1 MGNQAVEK
9 LVRLTLPMQ
18 FRNEKR
24 MTEDGEVTDMIVE
37 GYAFK
42 YNSPTVLYKRSDG
55 FEYREVIEKGSLDG
69 ADITDVPFKY
79 NHEDSVMIVA
89 RTRNGSLSL
98 RDDDVGL
105 FIHARFIDTQ
115 TGRDLFKM
123 IQERLID
130 KMSFAFTESEYS
142 DDYMEDYTLHH
153 IKRFKRVWDVSA
165 VDIPAYDSTEIYAR
179 SIAPL
184 EKRVQQVLERTMQ
197 AKYKRHRMMLKT
209 KFLLL
214 EDEI

>member
-1 MGNQAVEK
+1 MEK

-18 FRNEKR
+18 FRKETR
-24 MTEDGEVTDMIVE
+24 ATEEGEVTDMIVE
-37 GYAFK
+37 GYAYK
-42 YNSPTVLYKRSDG
+42 YNSETVLYKNSQG
-55 FEYREVIEKGSLDG
+55 YEYREVIEKGALNG
-69 ADITDVPFKY
+69 ADISDVPFKY
-79 NHEDSVMIVA
+79 NHEDAVMIVA
-89 RTRNGSLSL
+89 RTRNGSLTL
-98 RDDDVGL
+98 KDDDVGL

-123 IQERLID
+123 IQEQLID

-142 DDYMEDYTLHH
+142 DDYTDNYTLHH
-153 IKRFKRVWDVSA
+153 VKGFRRIWDVSA

-184 EKRVQQVLERTMQ
+184 EKRAKEALERAMQ
-197 AKYKRHRMMLKT
+197 ARYKKQRMILNT

-214 EDEI
+214 EDEIK

>member
-1 MGNQAVEK
+1 MVEK
-9 LVRLTLPMQ
+9 LIRLTLPMQ

-24 MTEDGEVTDMIVE
+24 MTEEGEVTDMIVE

-42 YNSPTVLYKRSDG
+42 YNSPTVLYKAQSG
-55 FEYREVIEKGSLDG
+55 FEYREVIEKGALDG
-69 ADITDVPFKY
+69 ADISDVPFKY

-105 FIHARFIDTQ
+105 FIQARFIDTQ

-130 KMSFAFTESEYS
+130 KMSFAFTENEYS

-153 IKRFKRVWDVSA
+153 IKKFKRVWDVSA

-184 EKRVQQVLERTMQ
+184 EKRVKQVLERTMQ
-197 AKYKRHRMMLKT
+197 AKYKRQRMLLQT
-209 KFLLL
+209 KFLL

>member
-1 MGNQAVEK
+1 MEK
-9 LVRLTLPMQ
+9 LIRLTLPMQ

-24 MTEDGEVTDMIVE
+24 MTEEGEVTDMVVE

-42 YNSPTVLYKRSDG
+42 YNSPTVLYKNLSG
-55 FEYREVIEKGSLDG
+55 FEYREVIEKGALDG
-69 ADITDVPFKY
+69 SDISDVPFKY

-153 IKRFKRVWDVSA
+153 IKKFKRIWDVSA

-197 AKYKRHRMMLKT
+197 AKYKRQRMLLQT
-209 KFLLL
+209 KFLL
-214 EDEI
+214 EEEI

>member
-1 MGNQAVEK
+1 
-9 LVRLTLPMQ
+9 MQ

-24 MTEDGEVTDMIVE
+24 MTEEGEVTDMIVE

-42 YNSPTVLYKRSDG
+42 YNSPTVLYKSSG
-55 FEYREVIEKGSLDG
+55 GYEYREVIEKGALDG
-69 ADITDVPFKY
+69 TDISDVPFKY

-130 KMSFAFTESEYS
+130 KMSFAFTENEYS

-184 EKRVQQVLERTMQ
+184 EKRAKQVLERTMQ
-197 AKYKRHRMMLKT
+197 AKYKKQRMLLQT
-209 KFLLL
+209 KFLL